1 MPFSRAPRPCWGG
14 ALERRQ
20 RGGGRGFS
28 AFSPPCEGGEP
39 ASHPA
44 PGAAWSCCPGGSAG
58 APRCLPRCR
67 CPRARRGPRSTA
79 CPPAPACSPA
89 CPGRCPAPWAPGRG
103 RPCGGVGCGMLLLR
117 CLLHGN
123 ASGGCCSPG
132 AGWHGGS
139 HPCGDSHTT
148 DVTTLMGLPRAL
160 GGGGR
165 SQPLEC
171 FSVGTAVGGCPMVC
185 MWQASGAGVTRFAA
199 GVLWSS
205 RCFDVGV
212 GFWHVPVF
220 GYGLATGRCVAQ
232 EPGGEVGSVTGC
244 TRPKILGGRVP
255 VRGLPGGGTMPL
267 LRGALRVGTH
277 CHWCAMAV
285 VRSWSF
291 AWHKVSSV
299 NSGVSSLGSAALMA
313 FMPRCL
319 LHWCRCET
327 LLLHL

>member
-1 MPFSRAPRPCWGG
+1 MPAPLPVPQSTAWPPEHCVSPGPGVFPGVSRAVPSAVG
-14 ALERRQ
+14 AGQGAPMR
-20 RGGGRGFS
+20 GRGMRD
-28 AFSPPCEGGEP
+28 AAAALPSPWQRLRRLLQPRRRLARRLPPLRRLPHHRCD
-39 ASHPA
+39 HPD
-44 PGAAWSCCPGGSAG
+44 G
-58 APRCLPRCR
+58 AP
-67 CPRARRGPRSTA
+67 
-79 CPPAPACSPA
+79 
-89 CPGRCPAPWAPGRG
+89 
-103 RPCGGVGCGMLLLR
+103 
-117 CLLHGN
+117 
-123 ASGGCCSPG
+123 
-132 AGWHGGS
+132 AGF
-139 HPCGDSHTT
+139 
-148 DVTTLMGLPRAL
+148 
-160 GGGGR
+160 GGGR
-165 SQPLEC
+165 SQPFEC